1 MSACF
6 ASARGCYSSAVL
18 RQDYIKRLIEQ
29 VGDAIAKALGRNG
42 VGQTEEAQEHLNRA
56 YRELGIAPGFFQLTP
71 DSLRKILGSPERA
84 QAVADLCRLEAMLLE
99 REGNPAG
106 AAQREQ
112 LARELTR

>member
-1 MSACF
+1 M
-6 ASARGCYSSAVL
+6 L

-29 VGDAIAKALGRNG
+29 VGAAIAKALGRSG

-56 YRELGIAPGFFQLTP
+56 YRELGIAPDFFQLTP
-71 DSLRKILGSPERA
+71 DSLRKILGSPQRA
-84 QAVADLCRLEAMLLE
+84 HAVAELCRLEATLLE
-99 REGNPAG
+99 RQGNTAA